1 MHSYSFLNYK
11 DKRQFLFIAL
21 ICITTIF
28 FALCSQP
35 SDDLRWNKKYN
46 YLKEIKP
53 IKFHYYHG
61 ILAGSYPEGIETTE
75 IRFDDVCAYL
85 GHVCLCGAGG
95 YRIATLVVDSL
106 SKDYGLLEREEFV
119 LVSSRD
125 HTVSDVIAYILG
137 VSKRQYKEKSTY
149 FIDNSIE
156 APRREYHY
164 FIGSRETNTA
174 FHVTYKKFNLI
185 GHAVMDSLWKI
196 EKQFDVDPISVPKND
211 VEKYS
216 EAMEKMVKEIITG
229 KRDSDL
235 FKIKRISYKYTFSK
249 FVK

>member
-1 MHSYSFLNYK
+1 MHTYF
-11 DKRQFLFIAL
+11 FIKCKNNRSSLLMIL
-21 ICITTIF
+21 IFITAIF
-28 FALCSQP
+28 FISCSQP
-35 SDDLRWNKKYN
+35 KDDLRWNKKYN

-61 ILAGSYPEGIETTE
+61 ILAGNYPEGIEATE

-106 SKDYGLLEREEFV
+106 SKDYGLLEKGEFV

-125 HTVSDVIAYILG
+125 HTISDVISYILG
-137 VSKRQYKEKSTY
+137 VSKRQDKEKSTY
-149 FIDNSIE
+149 FINNSIK

-174 FHVTYKKFNLI
+174 FHVTYKKYNLI
-185 GHAVMDSLWKI
+185 GHAAMDSLWKI
-196 EKQFDVDPISVPKND
+196 EKQFDIDPISVPKND

-216 EAMEKMVKEIITG
+216 EAMEKMVREVITG

-235 FKIKRISYKYTFSK
+235 FEIRRI
-249 FVK
+249 